1 MPTDAMWYYQ
11 QFISNVRV
19 DNLYVLQETIPR
31 IFTGQ
36 IFNSW
41 AALSFNTSGLMDNK
55 LACDRVV
62 TNVSGNSSVCNTRLT
77 GQLLVKEGNELHG
90 TEHFQL

>member
-1 MPTDAMWYYQ
+1 VEDSVVMPTDAMWYYQ

-41 AALSFNTSGLMDNK
+41 ATLSFNTSGLMDNK
-55 LACDRVV
+55 TCM
-62 TNVSGNSSVCNTRLT
+62 
-77 GQLLVKEGNELHG
+77 
-90 TEHFQL
+90 